1 MRSFGQKSRRGS
13 RRDERDA
20 NLPALADVVTLMEYE
35 VARAR
40 RYRRPLSL
48 MAVGLETMLASRIRL
63 RFTDLFAATPDGD
76 TVLIMLPE
84 TDAAGAFGLTR
95 RIQVAARTDDEMPIV
110 SFSDDGVTLHD
121 LMTQV
126 LEARRSRSTVAR
138 AS

>member
-1 MRSFGQKSRRGS
+1 MRSFGHKGRRNG
-13 RRDERDA
+13 RRDDRGA
-20 NLPALADVVTLMEYE
+20 HLPALSDVVTLMEYE

-48 MAVGLETMLASRIRL
+48 MAVPLETMLASRVRL
-63 RFTDLFAATPDGD
+63 RFTDLFAVTPDGE
-76 TVLIMLPE
+76 TVLVLLPE
-84 TDAAGAFGLTR
+84 TDAVGADGLAR
-95 RIQVAARTDDEMPIV
+95 RIQLASRTDDELPVVI
-110 SFSDDGVTLHD
+110 FSEDGVTLHD